1 MTRDERTQKR
11 KLQYLTA
18 RLKDLDRRGPEDSSD
33 KIKAAHLHKRERTI
47 RKINK
52 LFKETQ

>member
-1 MTRDERTQKR
+1 MTREERTQKR
-11 KLQYLTA
+11 KLQYLTS

-33 KIKAAHLHKRERTI
+33 KAKAAHLHKRERTI

-52 LFKETQ
+52 LLRTP